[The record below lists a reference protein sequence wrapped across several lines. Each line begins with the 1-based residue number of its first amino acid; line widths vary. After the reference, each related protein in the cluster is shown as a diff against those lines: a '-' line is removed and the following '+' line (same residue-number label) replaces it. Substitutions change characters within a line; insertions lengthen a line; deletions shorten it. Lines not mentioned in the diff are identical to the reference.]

1 MRGPSCFD
9 GGSLLQFALWCATEG
24 NDKGKT
30 DMTDNYKLSIVMPA
44 YNEETLIYDSILK
57 TIEIVS
63 TFVPQLEIVAV
74 NDGSSDDTKNEII
87 RATKADGRVR
97 LVSSDKNHGK
107 GAAIISGVAMAEG
120 DYIAFLDADLEL
132 PPGQLKDYLKCMDE
146 RGADVV
152 IGCKLHKDSN
162 IDYPLKRRIMSM
174 GYYIMLR
181 CLFRLNV
188 QDTQTGIKLFKRE
201 AIKSV
206 AHLVRTSGFA
216 YDIELLAALNRR
228 GYRIEEMP
236 VQLQFVREKNS
247 KRIGIKDVLKVF
259 GDTFAIFNR
268 VYIKK
273 YYD

>member
-1 MRGPSCFD
+1 MRGSSCFGD
-9 GGSLLQFALWCATEG
+9 GSLLKFALWCAIEG
-24 NDKGKT
+24 NNKGKKVMKE
-30 DMTDNYKLSIVMPA
+30 DYKLSIVMPA
-44 YNEETLIYDSILK
+44 YNEEALIYDSIIK
-57 TIEIVS
+57 TLEIVS
-63 TFVPQLEIVAV
+63 AFVPQLEIVAV
-74 NDGSSDDTKNEII
+74 NDGSSDNTKEEII
-87 RATKADGRVR
+87 RATKADSRVK
-97 LVSSDKNHGK
+97 LVSSEKNHGK

-132 PPGQLKDYLKCMDE
+132 PPGQLKDYIRCME
-146 RGADVV
+146 EKGADIV

-181 CLFRLNV
+181 VLFRLHV

-236 VQLQFVREKNS
+236 VQLQYVREKNS
-247 KRIGIKDVLKVF
+247 KRIGIGDVLRVF
-259 GDTFAIFNR
+259 RDTFAIFNR